1 MSDSLEHQ
9 IDVGGGDVPVTTEDV
24 KLFNQAPA
32 KTASDQGSSPKP
44 GAGAGAEQDEP
55 RRERVVDVEPN
66 PNDDDDTQDERFSRA
81 GQSRHTRRRDIQRQA
96 RLRAEQ
102 RIQQLEQH
110 VAQLTTAL
118 QGQMV
123 GTATNTLE
131 ALDSQFAQVRAQ
143 FQAAENRH
151 ATAIANGDGPL
162 ATQAL
167 ADRDAAV
174 EQARRIEARRAQLAD
189 SVQRQQAP
197 PQRQQ
202 MAPQPAPG
210 VDPEL
215 VSHAVR
221 FMQDK
226 PWYNLN
232 GQDRDSV
239 LVSSLDV
246 ALTSEGLDSR
256 DREYWEELD
265 ARVREALPH
274 RFEGAAQGRRGPP
287 VRGGG
292 ASGRSTPTA
301 PNPLT
306 PHRIEAMKQ
315 AGIWDDDVKRE
326 RMIQRYREFDKQ
338 MQGTR

>member
-9 IDVGGGDVPVTTEDV
+9 IDVGGGDVPVTNEDV

-32 KTASDQGSSPKP
+32 KQVSDQGSSPKP
-44 GAGAGAEQDEP
+44 GAEASTEQSEP
-55 RRERVVDVEPN
+55 RRERAADVDPSQ
-66 PNDDDDTQDERFSRA
+66 NDDDEGQDERFSRA

-96 RLRAEQ
+96 RLRSEQ

-110 VAQLTTAL
+110 VAELTTAL
-118 QGQMV
+118 RGQMV
-123 GTATNTLE
+123 GTAANTLE
-131 ALDSQFAQVRAQ
+131 TLDNQFAQVRAQ

-174 EQARRIEARRAQLAD
+174 EQARRIEVRRAQLAD
-189 SVQRQQAP
+189 NVQRHQAA
-197 PQRQQ
+197 PQRQPV
-202 MAPQPAPG
+202 PQQIPA

-215 VSHAVR
+215 ASHAVR
-221 FMQDK
+221 FMKDK

-246 ALTSEGLDSR
+246 ALTSEGLDPR
-256 DREYWEELD
+256 DQEYWDELD

-274 RFEGAAQGRRGPP
+274 RFEGANGARRGPP

-292 ASGRSTPTA
+292 ASGRSTPAA

-315 AGIWDDDVKRE
+315 AGIWDDDEKRE

-338 MQGTR
+338 SQGTR